1 MLMMKLYKKNTK
13 LSITVQGD
21 GKEIFDYSLPHPI
34 SYKRNRNTYTIEYAI
49 NGYFSTKSSYE
60 YLNDII
66 ARFTLSMKVL
76 STNVTSTEDAGIE
89 LSYFRGL
96 KSIQR
101 AKNYESVDI
110 GQDNIFWSIKLYAE
124 DLIRQSGEGNLIAY
138 SLLESF
144 AFSRFI
150 DRTKDKSTLRAKCRS
165 IWNWYDA
172 RKWTIP
178 TRQGKGMSRADG
190 ARIAHQKK
198 AADTKAKVIGAI
210 EALNFL
216 QEKLSIAN
224 VARQAQV
231 SRDTAKKYLIELG
244 LKK

>member
-1 MLMMKLYKKNTK
+1 MMMMKLYSKNTK
-13 LSITVQGD
+13 LSITIQGD

-34 SYKRNRNTYTIEYAI
+34 KYTRNGNRYTLEYALK
-49 NGYFSTKSSYE
+49 GYFSTKSSYE

-76 STNVTSTEDAGIE
+76 STDISSTEDKGIE
-89 LSYFRGL
+89 LSYFKGL

-101 AKNYESVDI
+101 ANNYEKGDK
-110 GQDNIFWSIKLYAE
+110 GEDNIFWSIKLYTE

-150 DRTKDKSTLRAKCRS
+150 ERTKDKSTLKAKCRS
-165 IWNWYDA
+165 IWKWYDE
-172 RKWTIP
+172 REWTIP
-178 TRQGKGMSRADG
+178 IRKGKGMSRAEAG
-190 ARIAHQKK
+190 INAGIKNAEK
-198 AADTKAKVIGAI
+198 TKAKVLGAI
-210 EALNFL
+210 EALKFL
-216 QEKLSIAN
+216 QEKINIAT
-224 VARQAQV
+224 VSRQAQV